1 MNIKLL
7 HLCVDNFKGLGHVNM
22 EFGGG
27 SCTVYGDNATGKTS
41 IYDALLWILFDHDSR
56 GQTNFEVKPLD
67 AAGQIKDHGAIT
79 SVEATLSVDGH
90 PATFRRELREIWST
104 RRGGTETFFDG
115 NTSTYFVDGVPL
127 KKNEFARRLSEIIQE
142 DTFRLLTGVTY
153 FCADLPWKDR
163 RRILFD
169 ICGSMPERNILEQAP
184 HFSALVAAAGPLSVD
199 DLKRKLTAERKGLAG
214 VRDDIPA
221 RLDECKKTVDDLHGI
236 DFSALRTERDSRA
249 TERDKLAADLIK
261 AENESLLNAKTN
273 ERDALKNQLAAL
285 ETENIRFRAQQ
296 AAPNAACL
304 QLEQERATLEDR
316 VAAWSA
322 DLDSTRRAAADYAV
336 EIDRC
341 RSTWKTENAQIY
353 SGGTCPTCGQ
363 ALAGTAL
370 QAATSRFE
378 AQKKDRLA
386 AIVRDSEIVKG
397 KLAHEQ
403 AQNAGLSEKIA
414 EATRRLTELSAQFT
428 DPGAGKTHTIADL
441 ENYATE
447 KTRLES
453 SIKASEA
460 EISSLTGN
468 SGQVC
473 AAIRCKIL
481 TLTDEIRAI
490 SDTLSKEGV
499 LTYAQERM
507 GKLRAQAADTAA
519 QMEKLDSLL
528 SLIDEFTRYKVRF
541 IEENVNAHFK
551 LARFRLF
558 TEQINGGLAD
568 CCEVTYDGIPYGSLN
583 NGARINVGM
592 DVIEAFS
599 KYYAASVPL
608 FVDNAESVTHLHGID
623 TQIIRLRVAEGD
635 KELRCETWA

>member
-1 MNIKLL
+1 MNIKLFSL
-7 HLCVDNFKGLGHVNM
+7 AIDNFKGLSHINM
-22 EFGGG
+22 DFGGR
-27 SCTVYGDNATGKTS
+27 SCTVYGDNASGKTS
-41 IYDALLWILFDHDSR
+41 LYDALLWLLFDHDSR
-56 GQTNFEVKPLD
+56 GQANFEVKPLD
-67 AAGQIKDHGAIT
+67 AAGQIKDHGSIT

-104 RRGGTETFFDG
+104 RRGGSETFFDG

-169 ICGSMPERNILEQAP
+169 ICESMPERNILEQAP
-184 HFSALVAAAGPLSVD
+184 QFSALVAAAGPLSVD

-249 TERDKLAADLIK
+249 TERDKLAVDLIK

-296 AAPNAACL
+296 ATLNAACL
-304 QLEQERATLEDR
+304 QLEKERATLEDR

-322 DLDSTRRAAADYAV
+322 DLESARRAAADYAV

-341 RSTWKTENAQIY
+341 RAAWKTENAEIY

-363 ALAGTAL
+363 TLAGAAM
-370 QAATSRFE
+370 QAAASRFE

-386 AIVRDSEIVKG
+386 AIVRDSEIVK
-397 KLAHEQ
+397 KKAAYEQ
-403 AQNAGLSEKIA
+403 TRSAGLSEKIA
-414 EATRRLTELSAQFT
+414 EATHRLAEIAAQLA
-428 DPGAGKTHTIADL
+428 DSEAANPHTIADL
-441 ENYATE
+441 ENYSTE
-447 KTRLES
+447 KLRLES
-453 SIKASEA
+453 NIKASEA
-460 EISSLTGN
+460 EISSLPGN

-473 AAIRCKIL
+473 AAIHLQIQA
-481 TLTDEIRAI
+481 LTDEIKAI
-490 SDTLSKEGV
+490 EDTLAKESV
-499 LTYAQERM
+499 LTYTQERM
-507 GKLRAQAADTAA
+507 GKLRAQAAETAA

-528 SLIDEFTRYKVRF
+528 NLIDEFTCYKVRF

-592 DVIEAFS
+592 DMIGAFS
-599 KYYAASVPL
+599 KHYAVTVPL
-608 FVDNAESVTHLHGID
+608 FVDNAESVTRLHGID
-623 TQIIRLRVAEGD
+623 TQIIRLQVSEGD
-635 KELRCETWA
+635 KELRCEVWA